1 MLGIEASPSFVR
13 EPRGNGVAE
22 RFIRN
27 PEGEPPVGQIL
38 RHHRELR
45 AELIAFAKRYNKP
58 GSSSG
63 TDIKHPLKCE
73 PLNFGLPRQMSESYP
88 WQPE

>member
-1 MLGIEASPSFVR
+1 MPGHRGLASFVR
-13 EPRGNGVAE
+13 EPEATASPSGSSE
-22 RFIRN
+22 
-27 PEGEPPVGQIL
+27 PEGEPPVVRSFDTIK
-38 RHHRELR
+38 ELAPNSSR
-45 AELIAFAKRYNKP
+45 SPSAIMKP